1 MKQQIIILLL
11 ACFTFIPP
19 FGLTG
24 QNIGIGHN
32 IAEGLLDV
40 NGDLVLRS
48 ADITLENG
56 TTLAVNV
63 ESNPFSNYR
72 INGPTADFSV
82 AGISYSP
89 DGKLLS
95 FYNRSGFVMQIIHE
109 STEAEPS
116 ERIHTGTGYNIAV
129 PDKASVSFIY
139 DGGVQRW
146 VVRSNSAPGPWTLT
160 ANQIFTTHTGNTGI
174 GTSFPLYKLTVNGD
188 GYFVGNQPN
197 LAMQPV
203 QGSTYLSPSGLR
215 VASPNTDNHPAGIQ
229 NNVLAINGNQIQSFV
244 QDVDDPSKSDF
255 TRPLAINPL
264 GGSVGI
270 GTNYIPGYA
279 KLEVAVSPESRAIS
293 TGDGIVGMVHFLGGA
308 NRSINSL
315 GGYFGTSTN
324 HPLHLYTNSQWA
336 QVSLLPNGNFGI
348 GTTAPEQKLHVQG
361 GVKLSGAMY
370 EPIRTIYGAGTF
382 GINEED
388 YNIHVSLPD
397 NFTGTVYF
405 QMPPALQYRGR
416 VLNFSAANLPVKR
429 LEGAAEEGA
438 GSTIRFSNCGAT
450 CPVLQKVAR
459 AVSGFN
465 IYHETTCIT
474 LQSDGINWVVTKT
487 NYFFYNTFD

>member
-1 MKQQIIILLL
+1 MKQKVLILIL
-11 ACFTFIPP
+11 ASLGFSKPDRVQA
-19 FGLTG
+19 

-72 INGPTADFSV
+72 ISGPTADFSV

-95 FYNRSGFVMQIIHE
+95 FYNRSGFTMQIIHE

-129 PDKASVSFIY
+129 PDKASISFIY
-139 DGGVQRW
+139 DGGAQRW
-146 VVRSNSAPGPWTLT
+146 VVRSNSAPGPWVLSQ
-160 ANQIFTTHTGNTGI
+160 NRLFNTHTGNIGI
-174 GTSFPLYKLTVNGD
+174 GTQYPFYKLMVNGD
-188 GYFVGNQPN
+188 GYFLGNQAN
-197 LAMQPV
+197 FSMQSV
-203 QGSTYLSPSGLR
+203 QGSSYLSPSGLR

-244 QDVDDPSKSDF
+244 QDIDDPSKSDF

-270 GTNYIPGYA
+270 GTNYIPGFA
-279 KLEVAVSPESRAIS
+279 KLEIAVSPESRAIS

-308 NRSINSL
+308 NRSTNSL

-336 QVSLLPNGNFGI
+336 QVSLLPNGNLGI
-348 GTTAPEQKLHVQG
+348 GTTTPEQKLQIEG
-361 GVKLSGAMY
+361 GIKMTGAMY
-370 EPIRTIYGAGTF
+370 EPIRTLTEGGTYS
-382 GINEED
+382 INPED
-388 YNIHVSLPD
+388 YNIHLAVPVNFSGTIYFNLP
-397 NFTGTVYF
+397 N
-405 QMPPALQYRGR
+405 PAQHNGR
-416 VLNFSAANLPVKR
+416 ILNFSANSLPRKTIFNNDDFGLPGTARFNNCPECPILVKIYR
-429 LEGAAEEGA
+429 IEGSRVTGE
-438 GSTIRFSNCGAT
+438 
-450 CPVLQKVAR
+450 
-459 AVSGFN
+459 
-465 IYHETTCIT
+465 ETTCIT
-474 LQSDGINWVVTKT
+474 LQSDGIGWRLIKH
-487 NYFFYNTFD
+487 NYFYFRDVF